1 MTTQSTNSSLKQVRA
16 AFGSPSYES
25 HGVLLYEVES
35 VTAMGMLSSDL
46 FDITIT
52 SPPYNIGKEYENQLP
67 LDDYIEWTKEWIR
80 NVYRLC
86 RPYGSF
92 WLNLG
97 YIQVPY
103 VGKAIPI
110 PYLVW
115 EEVPFYLIQEVVWNY
130 GAGVSTK
137 KMFSPRNEKFLW
149 YVKSSERY
157 TFNLDAVRDPNVKY
171 PNQRKNGKL
180 RVNPLGKNPT
190 DVWQIPKVTT
200 GEGVDGRRASSER
213 TSHPA
218 QFPVGVIDR
227 IVKACSNPGD
237 VVFDPFVGSG
247 TTAEVA
253 IANDR
258 LVVGFEINKN
268 YVNIAANRIEQFLER
283 RRTESAQRSLF

>member
-1 MTTQSTNSSLKQVRA
+1 MTNRSTNSSLDQIRTVLGR
-16 AFGSPSYES
+16 PSYES

-35 VTAMGMLSSDL
+35 VTAMGMLSSEL
-46 FDITIT
+46 FDLTIT
-52 SPPYNIGKEYENQLP
+52 SPPYNIGKEYENQIP

-86 RPYGSF
+86 RPHGSF

-97 YIQVPY
+97 YIQVPH
-103 VGKAIPI
+103 VAKAMPI

-115 EEVPFYLIQEVVWNY
+115 ERIPFYLLQEVVWNY

-149 YVKSSERY
+149 YVKSPQHY
-157 TFNLDAVRDPNVKY
+157 TFHLDAVRDPNVKY

-200 GEGVDGRRASSER
+200 GEGVDGRRASPER
-213 TSHPA
+213 TPHPA
-218 QFPVGVIDR
+218 QFPIAVIDR

-247 TTAEVA
+247 TTVEVA
-253 IANDR
+253 IANNR
-258 LVVGFEINKN
+258 LAVGFEINKN
-268 YVNIAANRIEQFLER
+268 YVRIAANRIEQFLER

>member
-1 MTTQSTNSSLKQVRA
+1 MTNRSTNGSLNQVRA
-16 AFGSPSYES
+16 ALGSPSYES
-25 HGVLLYEVES
+25 DGVLLYEVES
-35 VTAMGMLSSDL
+35 VTAMGMLSSNL

-52 SPPYNIGKEYENQLP
+52 SPPYNIGKEYEDQLP
-67 LDDYIEWTKEWIR
+67 LDDYIEWTKDWIR

-86 RPYGSF
+86 RPCGSF

-97 YIQVPY
+97 YIQVPN

-115 EEVPFYLIQEVVWNY
+115 EAIPFYLIQEVVWNY

-149 YVKSSERY
+149 YVKSPERY

-200 GEGVDGRRASSER
+200 GEGIDGRRASPER

-247 TTAEVA
+247 TTVEVA
-253 IANDR
+253 IASGR
-258 LVVGFEINKN
+258 LAVGFEINEN
-268 YVNIAANRIEQFLER
+268 YIGIAANRIEQFLER